1 VFGGS
6 TNLTTDVADAVDDGY
21 MDVFVLS
28 MPAFKWFKT
37 DAPSESRR
45 ANHFCQVIG
54 QGQMLV
60 IGGRDPSHDPS
71 LDNSFWPNDADPW
84 TRGLNIFDMT
94 ALKWTNR
101 YNASAK
107 NYEQP
112 AMVKQYYM
120 NQ

>member
-6 TNLTTDVADAVDDGY
+6 TNLTIDVADADDSGY
-21 MDVFVLS
+21 LDVFILS
-28 MPAFKWFKT
+28 MPAFRWFKT
-37 DAPSESRR
+37 NAPTESRR

-54 QGQMLV
+54 QSQMLV

-71 LDNSFWPNDADPW
+71 SDDSFWPNDADPW

-94 ALKWTNR
+94 ALKWTNM
-101 YNASAK
+101 YNANTK
-107 NYEQP
+107 NYKQP
-112 AMVKQYYM
+112 AIVKQYYT

>member
-6 TNLTTDVADAVDDGY
+6 TNLTIDVADADDTGY
-21 MDVFVLS
+21 LDVFVLS
-28 MPAFKWFKT
+28 MPAFRWFKT
-37 DAPSESRR
+37 NAPTESRR
-45 ANHFCQVIG
+45 ANHFCQIIG
-54 QGQMLV
+54 QRQMLV

-71 LDNSFWPNDADPW
+71 SDGSFWPNDADPW

-94 ALKWTNR
+94 GLKWTNA

-107 NYEQP
+107 KYEQP
-112 AMVKQYYM
+112 AIVKKYYT